1 MATQFSGSLNLTGSL
16 QISGSINDI
25 YYVDFDQKD
34 SPTAVARLAWDSG
47 EGTLTVG
54 LSGGNLDMPIGVVSF
69 ETAYNADSSSLS
81 KGDVVRV
88 SGAQGNRVAVK
99 KAHNYGDDASATTL
113 ALVAETI
120 GVGAEGKVVTKGPL
134 KGVDTTAFGE
144 GDMLYLSSTPGV
156 ITNIKPQAP
165 NHDVRIGVAQR
176 ISSTVGIINVQI
188 QNGYEIEE
196 LHDVRI
202 TTASLVDKQLL
213 ARSGSV
219 WANQTISELGI
230 AETASLNSHT
240 ASVNNI
246 NDGLM
251 TYTASLK
258 SAAIVSSSTQ
268 IQNYNL
274 FALTSSAN
282 TFYGNQTITGSLRL
296 SSGSITMPNRPGVRV
311 TGAGGG
317 KVAVTALSGSYLNV
331 DWQQSNAWDNSTGT
345 FTAPIAG
352 LYQVNVV
359 VRTNSNSLGTASQL
373 IVYKNN
379 TGGTTGTPQIM
390 IEFHQNTTMN
400 HTGGSTISY
409 LDVNDTLK
417 MVVALGEISF
427 DSNDNFS
434 VAYIG

>member
-1 MATQFSGSLNLTGSL
+1 MAVQFSGSLNLTGSL

-34 SPTAVARLAWDSG
+34 TTAASARLGWDTG
-47 EGTLTVG
+47 EGTMTIG
-54 LSGGNLDMPIGVVSF
+54 LSGGNVNIPIGVTSF
-69 ETAYNADSSSLS
+69 ENAYNADSSSIS

-88 SGAQGNRVAVK
+88 SGAQGNRVAIK
-99 KAHNYGDDASATTL
+99 KANNLNDDGSATTI
-113 ALVAETI
+113 AVAAETI
-120 GVGAEGKVVTKGPL
+120 GVGAEGKVLTTGPL

-144 GDMLYLSSTPGV
+144 GDLLYLSSTPGG

-165 NHDVRIGVAQR
+165 FHEVRIGVAQR
-176 ISSTVGIINVQI
+176 IHASVGIINIKVD
-188 QNGYEIEE
+188 NGYEIDE
-196 LHDVRI
+196 LHNVLI
-202 TTASLVDKQLL
+202 HTASLANKQLL
-213 ARSGSV
+213 AYSGSV
-219 WANQTISELGI
+219 WANQTISGLGI
-230 AETASLNSHT
+230 ATTGSNSFFG
-240 ASVNNI
+240 S
-246 NDGLM
+246 
-251 TYTASLK
+251 
-258 SAAIVSSSTQ
+258 
-268 IQNYNL
+268 
-274 FALTSSAN
+274 
-282 TFYGNQTITGSLRL
+282 QTITGSLLVTGSVTL

-400 HTGGSTISY
+400 HAGGSTISY